1 MYGTIALPKI
11 MNEAKKLKILTLD
24 IWPLVHGNQREQME
38 KMGHNNFKQ
47 LLDLNNIK
55 LGSITR
61 YDLGPFKLQNEMKL
75 CSKLGRDLLV
85 CGGKDQK
92 V

>member
-38 KMGHNNFKQ
+38 MTRKPSKQTNKTKKNNVFGRTWGEGRR
-47 LLDLNNIK
+47 
-55 LGSITR
+55 GSR
-61 YDLGPFKLQNEMKL
+61 
-75 CSKLGRDLLV
+75 LV
-85 CGGKDQK
+85 S
-92 V
+92 

>member
-38 KMGHNNFKQ
+38 KMGHDNFKQ
-47 LLDLNNIK
+47 LLPVLI
-55 LGSITR
+55 GFGCYGEAQSSQR
-61 YDLGPFKLQNEMKL
+61 
-75 CSKLGRDLLV
+75 S
-85 CGGKDQK
+85 
-92 V
+92 